1 MIYTQIQL
9 PVFLS
14 NGEFPELQFPIFK
27 KGSNVTS
34 SIFERY
40 NEIAGEAVLEI
51 SIELN
56 DGDTI
61 FGPGEVYDAQLD
73 RTILGPALVLSSDIQ
88 LLLFGY
94 TITWQTVNGF
104 YYLYNFNPISN
115 DTDNYGDGIEY
126 YNVELMLDERDVNI
140 SLTILEGYD
149 ASQITYMSFEAQ
161 PCFIYENGSV
171 VYTQKYTVDL
181 YDEFSTTD
189 VMAYIE
195 FEDLIPSTPITPPG
209 PTGPTEPRE
218 YTLFEWTIIGVVAMF
233 VIVSF
238 ILMINQAGKRKNR

>member
-1 MIYTQIQL
+1 
-9 PVFLS
+9 
-14 NGEFPELQFPIFK
+14 
-27 KGSNVTS
+27 
-34 SIFERY
+34 
-40 NEIAGEAVLEI
+40 
-51 SIELN
+51 
-56 DGDTI
+56 
-61 FGPGEVYDAQLD
+61 
-73 RTILGPALVLSSDIQ
+73 
-88 LLLFGY
+88 
-94 TITWQTVNGF
+94 
-104 YYLYNFNPISN
+104 
-115 DTDNYGDGIEY
+115 
-126 YNVELMLDERDVNI
+126 
-140 SLTILEGYD
+140 
-149 ASQITYMSFEAQ
+149 
-161 PCFIYENGSV
+161 V